1 MLANS
6 GQFGFKDQ
14 VAQVQILNLKLLR
27 LDLLNTRNSLSRGY
41 RPGTRLPDY
50 IPNKPE

>member
-6 GQFGFKDQ
+6 GQFNFRDQ
-14 VAQVQILNLKLLR
+14 VAQIQNLNLKLLR
-27 LDLLNTRNSLSRGY
+27 LDLLNTRNPLSCGY